1 MHWHSWQNYRTGKK
15 KYWFNAVVPFLY
27 ILSHAQVLP
36 HTFKLCS
43 FLLLCVLCFISFFFF
58 LSGSCTNSS
67 CACMLWSQREWGH
80 NPMCKK
86 VCLFSTLASSQREY
100 NSWGSLL
107 SIRSIGHS
115 GANIACVQYAKNY
128 KWVCCGVYRVLKYTA
143 QFIGPSHLLFLYIL
157 THTRTHT
164 LAPADWRPPKQLA
177 KLIGQFIRPT
187 HTHTQKHTWR
197 EFIEEG
203 IKIETA

>member
-1 MHWHSWQNYRTGKK
+1 MHWHSWQN
-15 KYWFNAVVPFLY
+15 YWFNAVVPFLY
-27 ILSHAQVLP
+27 TVSRTSSASYIQTVLVSSS
-36 HTFKLCS
+36 LCS
-43 FLLLCVLCFISFFFF
+43 LFHIFFFFF

-187 HTHTQKHTWR
+187 HTDTHTHSETHM
-197 EFIEEG
+197 EG
-203 IKIETA
+203 VYRGRD

>member
-15 KYWFNAVVPFLY
+15 KYWFNAVCLTHKFCLIHSNCARFFFFVFSVSYL
-27 ILSHAQVLP
+27 
-36 HTFKLCS
+36 
-43 FLLLCVLCFISFFFF
+43 FFFF
-58 LSGSCTNSS
+58 LSGSCTSSS

-86 VCLFSTLASSQREY
+86 VCLFSTLASRQREY

-187 HTHTQKHTWR
+187 HTHTHTHTQKHTWR